1 MPVDWVSIAM
11 FGTASIGLVNIID
24 SHLISR
30 RMPSFRAFLLPVAVV
45 TLTYALIVFYL
56 FPLPE
61 DIGIWPLAVAVTSG
75 TLRASAIT
83 ILLYTL
89 KREEVS
95 RVIPVASTYPVFVAI
110 MAVLL
115 LGETLNYLQWIA
127 IIIVV
132 AGAVIISYR
141 WSAGGSTTWQG
152 ALFFLLIGSSLLMA
166 VAHITAKYALNYVSF
181 WNMYCIGAFCMSGF
195 FFLISLRPHIL
206 HELGNMKQRNLSLT
220 SITLN
225 EILVMI
231 GVVLLYWA
239 MERGPVSLVSTIIS
253 SRPIFVV
260 IFALILSRVS
270 PTLLEWHYGKGM
282 LALRLIAITMIVGG
296 IAIIYL
302 S

>member
-1 MPVDWVSIAM
+1 MPVDWVSIAI
-11 FGTASIGLVNIID
+11 FGTASIGLVNVID

-30 RMPSFRAFLLPVAVV
+30 RMPSLRAFLLPVAVV
-45 TLTYALIVFYL
+45 TLSYALVVFYL

-61 DIGIWPLAVAVTSG
+61 DIGIRPVAVAAASG
-75 TLRASAIT
+75 TLRGSSII
-83 ILLYTL
+83 ILLYTM

-141 WSAGGSTTWQG
+141 RSAGGSTTWQG
-152 ALFFLLIGSSLLMA
+152 TLFFLLIGSSLLMA
-166 VAHITAKYALNYVSF
+166 MAHITAKYALTSVSF
-181 WNMYCIGAFCMSGF
+181 LNMYCIGAFCMSGL

-206 HELGNMKQRNLSLT
+206 QELGNMKQRNSSLT
-220 SITLN
+220 LIALN
-225 EILVMI
+225 EIVVMI
-231 GVVLLYWA
+231 GVVLLFWA

-253 SRPIFVV
+253 SRPIFVG
-260 IFALILSRVS
+260 IFALILSRVL
-270 PTLLEWHYGKGM
+270 PTLLEWHYGRGM
-282 LALRLIAITMIVGG
+282 LALRFIAITMIVVG

-302 S
+302 T